1 MTAGLEGKTRP
12 TLSRVRYRVLRLAFF
27 LAIVTYL
34 DRVCIYIATPF
45 IMQDLGLTLVQMSTV
60 FGAFTLA
67 YSLFEVPSGWL
78 GDVIG
83 PRRVLTRI
91 VLWWSAFTMLTGA
104 AQGLRSLVAIRFL
117 FGAGEAGAFPNA
129 VRSFSQWFPARERGM
144 ANGVLFLGSRLG
156 GAITAPIAIVLIRQW
171 GWRVSFVVFGAIGLV
186 WAVAWYRS
194 YRDRPADHP
203 EVDSAEIAWIEQ
215 DGARVETNEPTP
227 WRRLLVSPNLYAIC
241 AMYFTF
247 GYGLYFY
254 FTWLPTY
261 LIRELG
267 FSDVAGGFFSSL
279 PFLLAGA
286 ANISGGWCTD
296 ALARR
301 RGLRAA
307 RVVLGFTS
315 FSLCGLLILGS
326 ILMPAAVGK
335 AVLLAFAL
343 ASADFA
349 LSACWAVCLDIAPH
363 HAGVVTGFMNTFGNL
378 GGLVGPIVVGLMVDR
393 LGSWTLPLY
402 VTAAVYFAGALAWL
416 AINPNRRI
424 A

>member
-1 MTAGLEGKTRP
+1 VT
-12 TLSRVRYRVLRLAFF
+12 RVRFRVLRLAFF

-34 DRVCIYIATPF
+34 DRVCISIATPF
-45 IMQDLGLTLVQMSTV
+45 IIEDLGLTLVQMSTV

-83 PRRVLTRI
+83 PRRVLMRI

-104 AQGLRSLVAIRFL
+104 AQGMRSLVAIRFL

-156 GAITAPIAIVLIRQW
+156 GAITAPIAILLIQRW
-171 GWRVSFVVFGAIGLV
+171 GWRASFVIFGAFGIV
-186 WAVAWYRS
+186 WAIAWYRS
-194 YRDRPADHP
+194 YRDRPSEHP
-203 EVDSAEIAWIEQ
+203 DVDRDEIAWIEQ
-215 DGARVETNEPTP
+215 SETPNYQLPRPKEGPTP
-227 WRRLLVSPNLYAIC
+227 WRRLLTSPNLYAIC

-261 LIRELG
+261 LIRELR
-267 FSDVAGGFFSSL
+267 FSLLAGGFFSSL

-286 ANISGGWCTD
+286 ANITGGWCTD
-296 ALARR
+296 ALART
-301 RGLRAA
+301 RGLRTA
-307 RVVLGFTS
+307 RVRLGFTA
-315 FSLCGLLILGS
+315 FSLGAALILAS
-326 ILMPAAVGK
+326 ILVEAPVAK
-335 AVLLAFAL
+335 ALLLALAL

-349 LSACWAVCLDIAPH
+349 LSACWAVCLDVAPN

-378 GGLVGPIVVGLMVDR
+378 GGLVGPFVVSLMVDR

-402 VTAAVYFAGALAWL
+402 VTAAVYLAGAVAWL
-416 AINPNRRI
+416 AIEPTKRI

>member
-1 MTAGLEGKTRP
+1 VTK
-12 TLSRVRYRVLRLAFF
+12 VRSRVLRLAFF
-27 LAIVTYL
+27 LAIITYL
-34 DRVCIYIATPF
+34 DRVCISVATPF

-156 GAITAPIAIVLIRQW
+156 GAITAPIALLLIQRW
-171 GWRVSFVVFGAIGLV
+171 GWRISFVVFGAFGIV
-186 WAVAWYRS
+186 WAIAWYRS

-203 EVDSAEIAWIEQ
+203 DVDPAELAWIEQ
-215 DGARVETNEPTP
+215 DRSRETPNAQLPTPKEELTP
-227 WRRLLVSPNLYAIC
+227 WRRLLTSPNLYAIC

-267 FSDVAGGFFSSL
+267 FSLLAGGFFSSL
-279 PFLLAGA
+279 PFVLAGA
-286 ANISGGWCTD
+286 ANITGGWCTD
-296 ALARR
+296 ALART
-301 RGLRAA
+301 RGLRTA
-307 RVVLGFTS
+307 RVVLGS
-315 FSLCGLLILGS
+315 AAFSVCAALILAS
-326 ILMPAAVGK
+326 ILVPAPVAK
-335 AVLLAFAL
+335 ALLLALAL

-349 LSACWAVCLDIAPH
+349 LSACWAVCLDVAPG

-378 GGLVGPIVVGLMVDR
+378 GGLVGPMVVGLMVDR

-402 VTAAVYFAGALAWL
+402 VTAGVYVAGALAWL